1 MLTAEKVK
9 NMLTPQDIE
18 RFFVEVLHA
27 DSPATDSKGNL
38 LFSTEICHGG
48 DSPHKL
54 VYFVDTKSFYCWTH
68 CHAIDL
74 FEITKRRLHLDSFK
88 EAFDRVVSFF
98 ALKDEN
104 SEPRAREKITDDWD
118 LLQRID
124 DLSADLPEDEYV
136 ERVIPEALL
145 DTYSPPCAP
154 QEWID
159 DGIDPDVMAAF
170 GIRVD
175 ASSQKIII
183 PHRNKEGKLIGI
195 RGRSFDP
202 FESQFAKYAPVT
214 LNGVLYNFPT
224 GKYLFGLSQNAPMIR
239 RMRKVVIYEGEKSV
253 LQSASFYGIGN
264 SYCVATCGSTITEDQ
279 IDLLLELG
287 VEEVVLG
294 YDRDF
299 LGKRGDEDVKEYEKK
314 LYRVIQ
320 PLLPYFNV
328 YVLFDY
334 DHITGYKDS
343 PTDKGREVFEAL
355 WKKKIF
361 VPPIGGAEI
370 KEQNKKRRKQNAR

>member
-18 RFFVEVLHA
+18 RFFTDALHA
-27 DSPATDSKGNL
+27 DPPAVDAKGNL

-54 VYFVDTKSFYCWTH
+54 VYRTDVKSFYCWTH
-68 CHAIDL
+68 CHSIDL
-74 FEITKRRLHLDSFK
+74 FEITQRRLNLSSFK
-88 EAFDRVVSFF
+88 EAFDYVVSYFSI
-98 ALKDEN
+98 KDED
-104 SEPRAREKITDDWD
+104 SDPKARERVTDDWD
-118 LLQRID
+118 IFQRLE
-124 DLSADLPEDEYV
+124 DLSAPASPEEYV
-136 ERVIPEALL
+136 ERIVPEALL
-145 DTYSPPCAP
+145 GSYSPPCAP
-154 QEWID
+154 EEWIK
-159 DGIDPDVMAAF
+159 DGISPEVMAAY

-175 ASSQKIII
+175 AASLKIII
-183 PHRNKEGKLIGI
+183 PHRNKDGALIGI

-214 LNGVLYNFPT
+214 LNGTLYNFPT
-224 GKYLFGLSQNAPMIR
+224 GKYLFGLSQNAEMIR

-253 LQSASFYGIGN
+253 LQSASFYGIDN

-279 IDLLLELG
+279 IDLLIELG

-299 LGKRGDEDVKEYEKK
+299 LGKKGDEDVKEYEKK

-343 PTDKGREVFEAL
+343 PTDRGREVFEAL

-370 KEQNKKRRKQNAR
+370 KEQNKRRRKQNGK